1 MSSAKQSPF
10 GKCGHYIQVG
20 VAVVSV
26 TYQPEANSELFLW
39 QKQIDKI
46 RQERELGKQTTSTSG
61 KAFLMRQS

>member
-10 GKCGHYIQVG
+10 GKYAHDIQVR
-20 VAVVSV
+20 VAVVSHLS
-26 TYQPEANSELFLW
+26 QKADPKLFLW

-46 RQERELGKQTTSTSG
+46 KQERELGKQTTSTSG

>member
-1 MSSAKQSPF
+1 M
-10 GKCGHYIQVG
+10 G

-46 RQERELGKQTTSTSG
+46 KQERELGKQTTSTSG